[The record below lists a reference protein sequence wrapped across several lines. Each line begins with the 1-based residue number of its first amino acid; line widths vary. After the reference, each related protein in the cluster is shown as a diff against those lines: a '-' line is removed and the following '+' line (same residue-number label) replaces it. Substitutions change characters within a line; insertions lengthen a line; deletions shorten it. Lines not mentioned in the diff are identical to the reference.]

1 MMQTTAYKALPT
13 PVCQHL
19 LALGCALFVW
29 PGSQALAEPLAA
41 SRVPDSAFFVGLGG
55 SANSVEFN
63 DQDLQATGISNTYD
77 TASGALLAS
86 GSAGGPAVDLSLDSQ
101 SSLSPMLQ
109 LGYFQHFAG
118 SPWLWGGK
126 FSYNYLSTSST
137 TKNFLIPQYG
147 SFGATPFTGNAVVHS
162 FETEIKHQMALVP
175 YIGRSF
181 ADGYLY
187 AGAGLTLSEV
197 NNKIDGLIG
206 FADINGTRTD
216 ISGAPQNF
224 SSSQWAHGAIGTLG
238 GTYFLDSSWFLD
250 FSYDYAVTEN
260 RTARY
265 SEPFTNP
272 TPSKTYTGTL
282 IGSSSGSI
290 TTQSLVLSIN
300 KAF

>member
-1 MMQTTAYKALPT
+1 MQSAANKGLPASLR
-13 PVCQHL
+13 QSL
-19 LALGCALFVW
+19 LALGCAMVAW
-29 PGSQALAEPLAA
+29 PTSNALAQPL
-41 SRVPDSAFFVGLGG
+41 SGSKVPDSAFFIGFGG
-55 SANSVEFN
+55 SANSVKFN
-63 DQDLQATGISNTYD
+63 DQDIQATGISDTYD

-86 GSAGGPAVDLSLDSQ
+86 GSAGGPAVDVSLDSQ
-101 SSLSPMLQ
+101 TSLSPMLQ

-118 SPWLWGGK
+118 SQWLWGGK

-175 YIGRSF
+175 FIGHSF

-187 AGAGLTLSEV
+187 AGAGLTLSQI

-224 SSSQWAHGAIGTLG
+224 SSSQWARGAIGTLG
-238 GTYFLDSSWFLD
+238 GTYFLDSSWFVD

-265 SEPFTNP
+265 DEPFTNP
-272 TPSKTYTGTL
+272 TPTKTYTGSL
-282 IGSSSGSI
+282 IGSSSGTV
-290 TTQSLVLSIN
+290 TTQSLVFSIN